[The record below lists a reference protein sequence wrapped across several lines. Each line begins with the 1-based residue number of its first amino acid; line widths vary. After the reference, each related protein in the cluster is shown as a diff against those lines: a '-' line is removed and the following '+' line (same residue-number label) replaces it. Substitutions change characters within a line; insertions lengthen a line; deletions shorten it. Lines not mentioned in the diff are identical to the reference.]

1 MKQPF
6 FYDITL
12 RDGNQA
18 LKKPWELR
26 DKKVIFEKLLE
37 LNVQAVEVGFPA
49 SSEMDF
55 EACRQLS
62 LMAPSHLVV
71 SGLARCVEN
80 DIISVVNSIGEA
92 KKPRIHVFLTLSPF
106 HMKYVLNKTPEEAR
120 QSAIKAVKFA
130 YDEIKKANKD
140 GEVQF
145 SVEHFGDC
153 GENLDFVIDTLKEI
167 VQAGATTLNLPNT
180 VERCRPGTFVRMVEK
195 VRENIDESVTISVH
209 NHNDLGMA
217 TATTVESY
225 FRGAVQLECALNG
238 LGERAGNTNFY
249 EVAVALHNSGV
260 DVPIDLSKIYET
272 ALIVAQMSKVPI
284 WEKAPLIGPDALA
297 HRSGIHQDGALKTKD
312 MEKGAYRPIH
322 PSLIGRKDD
331 EKMGITSQSGK
342 TAIFE
347 VISKAGYPIT
357 IQEAVRLQPIIKEAA
372 EKVGELPTAQ
382 LIDIYFS
389 ETFNVK
395 GDFKFRHLG
404 YLNDGIFEV
413 EFRYKNEEF
422 KVKGEGN
429 GPVDACINALNK
441 SGFKIKLLHYEQ
453 NSPDTEL
460 KGAGAV
466 AQSEIH
472 LEDESGR
479 EVIGRARHESTAIAN
494 VKAIFNAMNIMSKDK
509 KNEQ

>member
-18 LKKPWELR
+18 LKKPWQLS

-37 LNVQAVEVGFPA
+37 LNVQGVEVGFPA

-55 EACRQLS
+55 EACRVLS
-62 LMAPSHLVV
+62 SMAPDNLVV
-71 SGLARCVEN
+71 SGLARCVKS
-80 DIISVVNSIGEA
+80 DIISAVNSIGEA
-92 KKPRIHVFLTLSPF
+92 KLPRVHTFLTLSPF
-106 HMKYVLNKTPEEAR
+106 HMKYVLDKTPDEAR
-120 QSAIKAVKFA
+120 KIAVDGVKFA
-130 YDEIKKANKD
+130 YEELMKVNKN
-140 GEVQF
+140 GQIQF

-167 VQAGATTLNLPNT
+167 VQSGACVLNLPNT
-180 VERCRPGTFVRMVEK
+180 VERTHPSAFIKLIEK
-195 VRENIDESVTISVH
+195 VRNSIDESVVISVH

-260 DVPIDLSKIYET
+260 QVPVDLSKIYET

-284 WEKAPLIGPDALA
+284 YEKAPLIGPDALA

-331 EKMGITSQSGK
+331 EKIGFTSQSGK
-342 TAIFE
+342 TAIYE
-347 VISKAGYPIT
+347 IISKAGYPIT
-357 IQEAVRLQPIIKEAA
+357 LQEAIRIAPVVKDAA
-372 EKVGELPTAQ
+372 EKIGELPTRHI
-382 LIDIYFS
+382 IDIYFS

-395 GDFKFRHLG
+395 GDFKLETFRHIK
-404 YLNDGIFEV
+404 DGKFE
-413 EFRYKNEEF
+413 FEF
-422 KVKGEGN
+422 KYKDKEYKVTGNGN
-429 GPVDACINALNK
+429 GPLDACVNALK
-441 SGFKIKLLHYEQ
+441 ESGFDVKFTHYEQ
-453 NSPDTEL
+453 SSLDEEIL
-460 KGAGAV
+460 GAGSTAMTV
-466 AQSEIH
+466 VH
-472 LEDESGR
+472 LEDKYGNEI
-479 EVIGRARHESTAIAN
+479 VGRARHGSTAVAN
-494 VKAIFNAMNIMSKDK
+494 IKAIFNAMNIISKSEK
-509 KNEQ
+509 

>member
-18 LKKPWELR
+18 LKKPWQLS
-26 DKKVIFEKLLE
+26 DKKIIFERLLE
-37 LNVQAVEVGFPA
+37 LKVQGVEVGFPA
-49 SSEMDF
+49 SSDMDF
-55 EACRQLS
+55 EACRALS
-62 LMAPSHLVV
+62 LMAPDNLVI
-71 SGLARCVEN
+71 SGLARCIES
-80 DIISVVNSIGEA
+80 DIISAVNSIGAA
-92 KKPRIHVFLTLSPF
+92 KRPRIHTFLTLSPF
-106 HMKYVLNKTPEEAR
+106 HMKYVLNKKPSEA
-120 QSAIKAVKFA
+120 QKIAINAVKFA
-130 YDEIKKANKD
+130 YEELKKVNDKGEI
-140 GEVQF
+140 QF

-153 GENLDFVIDTLKEI
+153 LENLDFVIETLKE
-167 VQAGATTLNLPNT
+167 VVKAGAVTLNLPNT
-180 VERCRPGTFVRMVEK
+180 VERCRIGTFVDMVEK
-195 VRENIDESVTISVH
+195 VRTEIDDSITISVH

-217 TATTVESY
+217 TAATVESY

-260 DVPIDLSKIYET
+260 DVPVDLSKIYET
-272 ALIVAQMSKVPI
+272 ALIVAQMSKIPI
-284 WEKAPLIGPDALA
+284 PEKAPLIGPDALA

-331 EKMGITSQSGK
+331 EKVGITSQSGK

-347 VISKAGYPIT
+347 IITKAGYPIT
-357 IQEAVRLQPIIKEAA
+357 IQEAVRLQPVIKEAA
-372 EKVGELPTAQ
+372 EKIGELPTAQ
-382 LIDIYFS
+382 IIDIYFS

-395 GDFKFRHLG
+395 GDFKFRRLG
-404 YLNDGIFEV
+404 YTEDNLFDI
-413 EFRYKNEEF
+413 EFKYKNEEY
-422 KVKGEGN
+422 KVKSEGN

-441 SGFKIKLLHYEQ
+441 MGFNVKLLHYEQ

-472 LEDESGR
+472 IEDEKGH

-494 VKAIFNAMNIMSKDK
+494 VKAIFNAMNIITKS
-509 KNEQ
+509 